1 MRNST
6 DTPSF
11 PRYPRHGGARHAIS
25 AAALCGVLLAVA
37 TACGEPG
44 AKPRSG
50 GAAGNGNPA
59 VSGSSRPATVSGS
72 SRPATVGGVPGV
84 GERMGRQIP
93 DDTRQ
98 LVVVYGDDRDSAEG
112 TAVLYEKLG
121 AEWKQSASWPSHN
134 GRRGWTTDHRLDD
147 ERSPVGVFSLTD
159 AGGTLRSPGTR
170 LPYWYDDHAYAAS
183 VVDPDDEAHA
193 HDFDHVIAINYNRLR
208 GTPPYD
214 WSRPEGVEK
223 GGGIWL
229 HLDHGDGTSACVTVP
244 ESGIKTLLGTLDPAD
259 HPMVVMGDR
268 DRLDD

>member
-1 MRNST
+1 MT

-11 PRYPRHGGARHAIS
+11 PRYSRHGGARHAIS

-44 AKPRSG
+44 TKPRSG

-59 VSGSSRPATVSGS
+59 VSGSSRPATDGD
-72 SRPATVGGVPGV
+72 VPGV

-112 TAVLYEKLG
+112 TAVLYEKQG
-121 AEWKQSASWPSHN
+121 VQWQQSASWPSHN

-159 AGGTLRSPGTR
+159 AGGTLRSPGTK

-193 HDFDHVIAINYNRLR
+193 HDFDHVIAINYNRLK

-244 ESGIKTLLGTLDPAD
+244 EAGIRTLLATLDPAD

>member
-1 MRNST
+1 
-6 DTPSF
+6 
-11 PRYPRHGGARHAIS
+11 
-25 AAALCGVLLAVA
+25 
-37 TACGEPG
+37 
-44 AKPRSG
+44 
-50 GAAGNGNPA
+50 
-59 VSGSSRPATVSGS
+59 
-72 SRPATVGGVPGV
+72 
-84 GERMGRQIP
+84 MGRQIP

-112 TAVLYEKLG
+112 TAVLYEKQG
-121 AEWKQSASWPSHN
+121 VQWKPSASWPSHN

-159 AGGTLRSPGTR
+159 AGGTLRSPGTK

-193 HDFDHVIAINYNRLR
+193 HDFDHVIAIDYNRLK

-244 ESGIKTLLGTLDPAD
+244 EAGIKTLLGTLDPAD

-268 DRLDD
+268 DRLRD

>member
-6 DTPSF
+6 DTPSC
-11 PRYPRHGGARHAIS
+11 PRYSRHGGARHAIS

-37 TACGEPG
+37 TACGDPG
-44 AKPRSG
+44 TKPRSG

-59 VSGSSRPATVSGS
+59 VSGSPRPATAS
-72 SRPATVGGVPGV
+72 GVPGV
-84 GERMGRQIP
+84 GEWMGRQIP

-112 TAVLYEKLG
+112 TAVLYEKQG
-121 AEWKQSASWPSHN
+121 VQWKQSANWPSHN

-159 AGGTLRSPGTR
+159 AGGTLRSPGTK

-193 HDFDHVIAINYNRLR
+193 HDFDHVIAIDYNRLK

-244 ESGIKTLLGTLDPAD
+244 EAGIKTLLGTLDPAD

-268 DRLDD
+268 DRLRD

>member
-6 DTPSF
+6 DTPSC
-11 PRYPRHGGARHAIS
+11 PRYSRHGGARHAIS
-25 AAALCGVLLAVA
+25 AAALCGVLLAMA
-37 TACGEPG
+37 TACGDPDS
-44 AKPRSG
+44 KVRSG

-59 VSGSSRPATVSGS
+59 VSGSSRPVTAS
-72 SRPATVGGVPGV
+72 GVPGV

-112 TAVLYEKLG
+112 TAVLYEKQD
-121 AEWKQSASWPSHN
+121 AQWKQSASWPSHN

-159 AGGTLRSPGTR
+159 AGGTLRSPGTK

-193 HDFDHVIAINYNRLR
+193 HDFDHVIAINYNRLK

-244 ESGIKTLLGTLDPAD
+244 EAGIKTLLGTLDPAD

-268 DRLDD
+268 DRLRG

>member
-6 DTPSF
+6 DTPSC
-11 PRYPRHGGARHAIS
+11 PWYSWHGGARHAIS

-37 TACGEPG
+37 TACGDPG
-44 AKPRSG
+44 TKPRSG

-59 VSGSSRPATVSGS
+59 VSGSSRPPTASGV
-72 SRPATVGGVPGV
+72 PGVGYTSGVPGV

-98 LVVVYGDDRDSAEG
+98 LVVVYGDDRNSAEG
-112 TAVLYEKLG
+112 MAVLYEKQG
-121 AEWKQSASWPSHN
+121 AQWKQSASWPSHN

-193 HDFDHVIAINYNRLR
+193 HDFDHVIAINYNRLK

-244 ESGIKTLLGTLDPAD
+244 EAGIRTLLGTLDPAD

-268 DRLDD
+268 DRLND

>member
-6 DTPSF
+6 DTPSC
-11 PRYPRHGGARHAIS
+11 PRYSRHGGARHAIS
-25 AAALCGVLLAVA
+25 AAALCGVLLAVT
-37 TACGEPG
+37 TACGDPG
-44 AKPRSG
+44 GKARSG

-59 VSGSSRPATVSGS
+59 VSGSSRPATAS
-72 SRPATVGGVPGV
+72 GVPGV
-84 GERMGRQIP
+84 GERMGKQIP

-112 TAVLYEKLG
+112 TAVLYEKQG
-121 AEWKQSASWPSHN
+121 AQWKQSASWPSHN
-134 GRRGWTTDHRLDD
+134 GRRGWTTDHQLDD

-159 AGGTLRSPGTR
+159 AGGTLRSPGTK

-193 HDFDHVIAINYNRLR
+193 HDFDYVIAINYNRLK

-244 ESGIKTLLGTLDPAD
+244 EAGIKTLLGTLDPAD

-268 DRLDD
+268 DRLKG

>member
-6 DTPSF
+6 DTPSS
-11 PRYPRHGGARHAIS
+11 PRLARHGGARHAIS
-25 AAALCGVLLAVA
+25 TAALCGVLLAVT
-37 TACGEPG
+37 TACGDTEE
-44 AKPRSG
+44 KTRSG

-59 VSGSSRPATVSGS
+59 VSGSSRPATSTRV
-72 SRPATVGGVPGV
+72 PGVPGV

-93 DDTRQ
+93 ARTRQ
-98 LVVVYGDDRDSAEG
+98 LVVIYGDDRDSAEG
-112 TAVLYEKLG
+112 LAVLYEKTG
-121 AEWKQSASWPSHN
+121 AQWKQSASWPSHN
-134 GRRGWTTDHRLDD
+134 GRRGWTTDHQLDD

-159 AGGTLRSPGTR
+159 AGGTLRSPGSK
-170 LPYWYDDHAYAAS
+170 LPYWYDDNAYAAS
-183 VVDPDDEAHA
+183 VADPDDEAHT
-193 HDFDHVIAINYNRLR
+193 HDFDHVIAIDYNRLK

-244 ESGIKTLLGTLDPAD
+244 EAGIRTLLRTLDPAD

-268 DRLDD
+268 ERLKG